1 MNPMDE
7 ALNLENRRR
16 IYESIATN
24 PGTHVREMERAL
36 DMQPGLLSYHLDYL
50 EKRNLVRAE
59 DDGHRKMYFIMDRF
73 IEKDRRTLGAL
84 RQESPRRILMH
95 LLVNGPTSFQNLQME
110 MGLAK
115 STLSYHLK
123 RLRGIRVIE
132 VTKMEKEMVYRVD
145 DADRVAD
152 LLIGIQESLSSDAVD
167 RFADIWNKLG
177 ERKVD

>member
-50 EKRNLVRAE
+50 EKRKLVRAE

-95 LLVNGPTSFQNLQME
+95 LLVNGPTSFQNLQTE
-110 MGLAK
+110 MGVAK

-123 RLRGIRVIE
+123 RLQGIRVIE

-177 ERKVD
+177 EGKDR

>member
-36 DMQPGLLSYHLDYL
+36 DMQPGLLSYHLDYI
-50 EKRNLVRAE
+50 EKRKLVRAE
-59 DDGHRKMYFIMDRF
+59 DDGHRKMYFVIDRF

-95 LLVNGPTSFQNLQME
+95 LLVNGPTSFQNLQTE

-177 ERKVD
+177 EGKVD

>member
-36 DMQPGLLSYHLDYL
+36 GMQPGLLSYHLDYL
-50 EKRNLVRAE
+50 EKRKLVRAE

-95 LLVNGPTSFQNLQME
+95 LLVNGPTSFQNLQTE
-110 MGLAK
+110 MGVAK

-123 RLRGIRVIE
+123 RLRGIMVIE

>member
-50 EKRNLVRAE
+50 EKRKLVRAE

-84 RQESPRRILMH
+84 RQESPRRILML
-95 LLVNGPTSFQNLQME
+95 LLVNGPSSFQNLQTE

-132 VTKMEKEMVYRVD
+132 VTKIEKEMVYRVD